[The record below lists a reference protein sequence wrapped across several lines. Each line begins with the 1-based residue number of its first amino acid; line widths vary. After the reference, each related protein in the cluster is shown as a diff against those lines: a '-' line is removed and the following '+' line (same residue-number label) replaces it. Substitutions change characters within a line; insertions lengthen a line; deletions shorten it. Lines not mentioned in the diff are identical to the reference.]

1 MANWSKAD
9 PVPVWRGSDPMAR
22 AGLQARE
29 IVPLCTFGAG
39 WGNSAS
45 PEDYRL
51 EFRLRTRMTDTFPS
65 RKTRKTQGNQAF
77 DVWLKRG
84 LHQLFDDVVNE
95 PMPEE
100 LLRLIQEDREKQ
112 D

>member
-1 MANWSKAD
+1 
-9 PVPVWRGSDPMAR
+9 MAR
-22 AGLQARE
+22 AGLQTRE
-29 IVPLCTFGAG
+29 VVAFCAPGAG
-39 WGNSAS
+39 WGNSAP
-45 PEDYRL
+45 PEEHRL
-51 EFRLRTRMTDTFPS
+51 EFRLRTRMTDTPPA
-65 RKTRKTQGNQAF
+65 RKTKKKQGDQAF